1 MMTQAQSGDPAC
13 DDAGRREYF
22 RRLELIVQNTTNMV
36 IVTNRAREIEWV
48 NPAYTKVCGWTLE
61 EVKGR
66 NPRSFL
72 HGPATSAPDAMRLGA
87 MLRKGQPVKDFELLN
102 YTKAGKPYWVS
113 LSIEPILDEQGQVSQ
128 YVAIQSDVTERKRRD
143 AEMARLLRT
152 LGEAQRIAKV
162 GIMEHDLASGRVACS
177 DELFQILDAPVHKG
191 DLPYENLML
200 CTHPDDLE
208 RVRQSYEDAI
218 NAGGPYE
225 SEHRIFS
232 KSGRVKWV
240 HLRGVLEG
248 WDDGTPALC
257 RLTVQD
263 VTERKQAEQLAREKE
278 LLEQVSRTQIEML
291 GRVSHELRTPLH
303 ALLGFADMVERVE
316 AQHMSERSR
325 GHLGHIRRSARH
337 LLLIVNDIL
346 DLTRLRDGRVP
357 LAMSATPL
365 RPVVDEVLSM
375 LEPMAAARGITVRVD
390 AQVGAGL
397 AALADRQRLSQV
409 LINLVGNAIKYNRP
423 SGQIVVRIGS
433 TLEGQATIAVQDTG
447 LGISPQHL
455 GRIFEPFYRIDDGRP
470 EPTGADSSG
479 LGLAIAKTLAQAMQ
493 GDLQVRS
500 EPGLGSTFT
509 LTLPQAAAGAE
520 DRSAQ
525 PADAPVLQRPGGEAG
540 APASVL
546 YIDDNEV
553 NRCLVES
560 YLQARPAIQL
570 VTCATGAEGLELARR
585 LRPTLMLVD
594 MQLPDM
600 TGHDVL
606 RTVLDDPT
614 LHRIP
619 CVAFSADAREEAV
632 DEAIRGGFR
641 EFLPKPVDVGEFLST
656 IDRLIDEASV
666 TGLP

>member
-1 MMTQAQSGDPAC
+1 MTQQRGGGPGC
-13 DDAGRREYF
+13 EDAERRAYF
-22 RRLELIVQNTTNMV
+22 RRLELVVQNTTNMV

-48 NPAYTKVCGWTLE
+48 NPAYTKVCGWTLD
-61 EVKGR
+61 EVKGK
-66 NPRSFL
+66 NPRAFL

-87 MLRKGQPVKDFELLN
+87 LLRKGQPVKDFELLN

-113 LSIEPILDEQGQVSQ
+113 LSIEPIFDDQGQVTQ

-177 DELFQILDAPVHKG
+177 DELFQIMDAPEQKG
-191 DLPYENLML
+191 ELPYETLML
-200 CTHPDDLE
+200 CTHPDDLDH
-208 RVRQSYEDAI
+208 VRQSYETAI
-218 NAGGPYE
+218 NGGGPYE

-278 LLEQVSRTQIEML
+278 LLEQVSKTQIEML
-291 GRVSHELRTPLH
+291 ARVSHELRTPLH
-303 ALLGFADMVERVE
+303 ALLGFADMVERME
-316 AQHMSERSR
+316 AQRMSERSR

-346 DLTRLRDGRVP
+346 DLTRLRERRLP
-357 LAMSATPL
+357 LALQPTTV
-365 RPVVDEVLSM
+365 RPVVDEVLSL

-390 AQVGAGL
+390 HRGEAGL
-397 AALADRQRLSQV
+397 AAMADRQRLVQV

-423 SGQIVVRIGS
+423 SGQIVVRIES
-433 TLEGQATIAVQDTG
+433 TREGQVSVAVQDTG
-447 LGISPQHL
+447 VGIGAQHL
-455 GRIFEPFYRIDDGRP
+455 ARIFEPFYRADDDRP
-470 EPTGADSSG
+470 ERPGTDSSG
-479 LGLAIAKTLAQAMQ
+479 LGLAIAKTLALAMQ
-493 GDLQVRS
+493 GDMHVHS
-500 EPGLGSTFT
+500 EPGVGSTFT
-509 LTLPQAAAGAE
+509 LSLQQAPAGTHKSATEAAN
-520 DRSAQ
+520 
-525 PADAPVLQRPGGEAG
+525 APVLQQAHTDAG
-540 APASVL
+540 AAASVL

-560 YLQARPAIQL
+560 YLQARPDISL
-570 VTCATGAEGLELARR
+570 VTCATGAQGLAAARR
-585 LRPTLMLVD
+585 MRPTLMLVD
-594 MQLPDM
+594 LQLPDM
-600 TGHDVL
+600 SGHDVL
-606 RTVLDDPT
+606 RTVLDDPA

-619 CVAFSADAREEAV
+619 CVAFSADAREQAV
-632 DEAIRGGFR
+632 EEAIRGGFR
-641 EFLPKPVDVGEFLST
+641 EFLPKPIDVTEFLSA
-656 IDRLIDEASV
+656 IDRLIADE
-666 TGLP
+666 TGPGCT